1 MRFHNAMILVA
12 SILAPTHLVALERLG
27 DGEEPVLDFR
37 NGAPVASGQVD
48 EAPSIDEPSVLRRR
62 FGATTHLSLGAST
75 STRSEQEGYSV
86 RGISSQSFSI
96 SARLFDYFS
105 ISASKGSSSSVIDYE
120 QLRLY
125 GPYWLDE
132 SYTFDAERD
141 LDNSFAS
148 AGLRADFL
156 GMASSSPYVAVS
168 RGKVKQHSELTVV
181 GRRYDYFGNTLF
193 ETITTKTDEGDFTEY
208 STTWSIGYESMLGSS
223 VSVAGAFS
231 HSLNDD
237 RHSRSF
243 GLGMN
248 VWLSRHLAVGVGVSR
263 NHDAENNSGGIDLSL
278 AL

>member
-1 MRFHNAMILVA
+1 MRFHNAIILVA

-37 NGAPVASGQVD
+37 NGAPVASVRSDKAQ
-48 EAPSIDEPSVLRRR
+48 SISKPSVSGRRL
-62 FGATTHLSLGAST
+62 GATTHLSLGGST
-75 STRSEQEGYSV
+75 STRSEQEDYSV
-86 RGISSQSFSI
+86 RDIAGHSFFI

-105 ISASKGSSSSVIDYE
+105 VSASKGRSGSTVEYE
-120 QLRLY
+120 QLRLN
-125 GPYWLDE
+125 GPYWSNE
-132 SYTFDAERD
+132 YYTFDAERD
-141 LDNSFAS
+141 LENSSAS

-168 RGKVKQHSELTVV
+168 RSRIKQHSDLTII
-181 GRRYDYFGNTLF
+181 GKRYNYSSSVPL
-193 ETITTKTDEGDFTEY
+193 ETVQTKVDEGDFSEY
-208 STTWSIGYESMLGSS
+208 VTTWSLGYESMLGSAAS
-223 VSVAGAFS
+223 VSGGFS

-243 GLGMN
+243 GLA
-248 VWLSRHLAVGVGVSR
+248 VSIWLSRHLAVGVGVSR